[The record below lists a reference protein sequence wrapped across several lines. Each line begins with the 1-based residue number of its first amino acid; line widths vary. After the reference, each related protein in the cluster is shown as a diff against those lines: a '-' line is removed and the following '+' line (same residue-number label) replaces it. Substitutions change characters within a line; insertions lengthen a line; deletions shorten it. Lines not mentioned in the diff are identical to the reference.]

1 MLCVSE
7 QVERSPLLV
16 MMNRTFLLLL
26 FSNAIASVGTGI
38 AMIAVP
44 WLLVQTEG
52 GTLLFSGL
60 ATAVNFGLFII
71 MPLTGPVIDALPR
84 KALMVLI
91 RVIFVV
97 CLAVIAIVAYLAKGY
112 NDNFLLIFYYTLGAV
127 FYAVNIPLRSAFVK
141 ELFDDNSFA
150 RVNAVLEIENQ
161 VAAVVTGLAAIMI
174 VDHFGLGSLALL
186 NIICLSLAAGSLMC
200 IRQSEATRRVQMR
213 PMRGSLTDGLRLLM
227 MRPVLLTL
235 IAAASLPYVVVI
247 LYTVI
252 HPVALASFAVA
263 SGKTYALVELLFA
276 VGAIIGGYAVA
287 TITISG
293 RSMEQTLEWMI
304 WMFALVAILQLIFQS
319 LWGFIVLAGAFGF
332 WNAVIRIMRQT
343 VLMTSFRPDE
353 VGRISAFLQ
362 SWIMLLRSCGLAM
375 LSVVLA
381 GGSEQGV
388 LVATFFACA
397 APALFVVGKYVF
409 ARAH

>member
-1 MLCVSE
+1 MLCAFA
-7 QVERSPLLV
+7 QVERCPWVV

-52 GTLLFSGL
+52 GIVLFGGL

-71 MPLTGPVIDALPR
+71 MPLVGPVIDALPR

-91 RVIFVV
+91 RLVFVT
-97 CLAVIAIVAYLAKGY
+97 CLAVIAITAYLAKGF
-112 NDNFLLIFYYTLGAV
+112 NDNFLLIPYYILGAA

-141 ELFDDNSFA
+141 ELFDDSSFA

-186 NIICLSLAAGSLMC
+186 NIICLLLAAGSLMC
-200 IRQSEATRRVQMR
+200 IQQSKAKRRIQSR
-213 PMRGSLTDGLRLLM
+213 PIRGSLTDGLRLLM
-227 MRPVLLTL
+227 MRPALLTL
-235 IAAASLPYVVVI
+235 IAAACLPYVVVI

-252 HPVALASFAVA
+252 HPVALASFVGA

-276 VGAIIGGYAVA
+276 VGAIIGGYMVA
-287 TITISG
+287 NITISG
-293 RSMEQTLEWMI
+293 RTMEQILERMI

-343 VLMTSFRPDE
+343 VLMTSFQPDE

-375 LSVVLA
+375 LSIVLA
-381 GGSEQGV
+381 GGSGQGV
-388 LVATFFACA
+388 LVATMFACA
-397 APALFVVGKYVF
+397 APALLIVGKYAF